1 MSGVTLAAGAVV
13 STGAHARRRQV
24 PITIRGTNAGMEERV
39 RDMAAVAEE
48 LRVVRSARRRF
59 LHLWAIERAMI
70 DPMVERLAADLA
82 ASTSEPVA
90 HQPSA
95 LPLEPLDRSA
105 DKP

>member
-1 MSGVTLAAGAVV
+1 M
-13 STGAHARRRQV
+13 
-24 PITIRGTNAGMEERV
+24 

-70 DPMVERLAADLA
+70 DPLVDRLAADLA
-82 ASTSEPVA
+82 ATTSESIAYQRSP
-90 HQPSA
+90 
-95 LPLEPLDRSA
+95 LPLEPLDRPA